1 MACRFDPCYPHHV
14 VASDTKLATAFLLFE
29 VLIGCA
35 RKLLTHRIVKRP
47 YLSF

>member
-14 VASDTKLATAFLLFE
+14 VASFVSLATAFLLFK

-35 RKLLTHRIVKRP
+35 RKQLMHRIVKAT
-47 YLSF
+47 FVF